1 MTVVTHSV
9 AQATAAIRSRARL
22 ISRPAPIL
30 LASALALSLAACGED
45 ARTSATAAKSAAS
58 ATAAASTP
66 ASASASAAD
75 VAAAPA
81 SAASG
86 SDGYDVA
93 KMDFKA
99 PPAVLSSER
108 HTGAFAM
115 GSALSLEAA
124 VKPLDP
130 APLKEVRLDTT
141 HKIIEIAPGVKF
153 SGWTFGDQVPGPVVR
168 ARVGDRI
175 KFTMTNRS
183 DEAMPGMR
191 MTAAPM
197 MHSMD
202 FHSAMVAP
210 NDKYRSIAPGQ
221 TISFEF
227 TANYPGVFMYH
238 CGTPMVLEHI
248 ASGMYGMMIVEP
260 RGGYAT
266 KADREYAVVQS
277 EFYTR
282 LDPEKRKMDGKPL
295 YVLDGERVRTKSPTY
310 TVFNGRY
317 NGMVDKPLQAKPGE
331 RVRLFVMNVG
341 PSNTS
346 SFHVVGTIFDR
357 VLIDGNPDNQMRGLQ
372 TVLLGSSGGAI
383 VEFMVP
389 EAGNYAMVDHHFAN
403 ASQGAIGII
412 AAGAAPGSDTE
423 HHNIPATAAPT
434 DPAAM
439 KAKLAFES
447 KCLACHSIAGG
458 DKVGPDLYG
467 VTKRHDA
474 GWLARWLKSPERML
488 QTDPTAKALLDKW
501 KLPMPNQGLSDQEVK
516 EYITYFSWA
525 DQNLQPQGK
534 SQPQPAAPEKSRTPG
549 QTPSGR
555 GAEAG
560 PPPAT
565 SAMAAMP
572 MPGATPSG
580 STGSRPAHNPGGM
593 GYPR

>member
-1 MTVVTHSV
+1 MNFPGHV
-9 AQATAAIRSRARL
+9 AADTGAPHRFFALLGCAAAGIT
-22 ISRPAPIL
+22 
-30 LASALALSLAACGED
+30 LALAACSD
-45 ARTSATAAKSAAS
+45 KAAGPGGPSNQ
-58 ATAAASTP
+58 AAAGP
-66 ASASASAAD
+66 ASAPTSARATPDGAARAVGD
-75 VAAAPA
+75 
-81 SAASG
+81 S
-86 SDGYDVA
+86 YEIA
-93 KMDFKA
+93 KMDFKT
-99 PPAVLSSER
+99 PPAVLSADR
-108 HTGAFAM
+108 HTGTFAA
-115 GSALSLEAA
+115 GGALSLDAA

-130 APLKEVRLDTT
+130 APVKEVRLDTT

-153 SGWTFGDQVPGPVVR
+153 SAWTFGDQVPGPVVR
-168 ARVGDRI
+168 ARVGDRV

-183 DEAMPGMR
+183 DEAMPGAR
-191 MTAAPM
+191 ITAAPM

-202 FHSAMVAP
+202 FHSAMVSP
-210 NDKYRSIAPGQ
+210 QDKYRSIAPGQ

-260 RGGYAT
+260 RGGYPT
-266 KADREYAVVQS
+266 KVDREYAVIQS

-282 LDPEKRKMDGKPL
+282 PAPDKRKVDGKPL
-295 YVLDGERVRTKSPTY
+295 YVLDGERVRSKLPTY

-317 NGMVDKPLQAKPGE
+317 NGTVDKPLEARPGE

-357 VLIDGNPDNQMRGLQ
+357 VWIDGNPDNQFRGMQ

-383 VEFMVP
+383 VEFMIP
-389 EAGNYAMVDHHFAN
+389 EAGNYVMVDHHFAN

-412 AAGAAPGSDTE
+412 AAGGSASDPE

-458 DKVGPDLYG
+458 DKLGPDLYG
-467 VTKRHDA
+467 VTKRHDTA
-474 GWLARWLKSPERML
+474 WLTRWLKSPEQML

-501 KLPMPNQGLSDQEVK
+501 KIPMPNQGLGDEEIRQ
-516 EYITYFSWA
+516 YLAYFKWA
-525 DQNLQPQGK
+525 DQNLQPQGA
-534 SQPQPAAPEKSRTPG
+534 SQPQPAAPGTSLPPG
-549 QTPSGR
+549 KTPSGMQ
-555 GAEAG
+555 GMPVPPG
-560 PPPAT
+560 PPPV
-565 SAMAAMP
+565 SP
-572 MPGATPSG
+572 
-580 STGSRPAHNPGGM
+580 TG
-593 GYPR
+593 PRK